1 MHKVKLEKDS
11 KRFKETF
18 MTLQFRLWALTKTQ
32 EGTTEHYYN
41 QKKDVFICS
50 LNLFWQHVADRAE
63 GREERGWDR
72 DHL

>member
-1 MHKVKLEKDS
+1 MHKVKLQKDS

-18 MTLQFRLWALTKTQ
+18 MTLQFRLWALPKTQ

-50 LNLFWQHVADRAE
+50 LNLF
-63 GREERGWDR
+63 
-72 DHL
+72 